1 MKAGHTERG
10 RVTLRSSIQGHR
22 SRIVLVFAKDEPTF
36 PVGEISHH
44 LPLLLM
50 ASCGCDP
57 ALIDEKNGTEWG
69 GEDGLLFLVRAELR
83 KTHRYIH

>member
-1 MKAGHTERG
+1 M
-10 RVTLRSSIQGHR
+10 
-22 SRIVLVFAKDEPTF
+22 LVFAKDEPTF

-57 ALIDEKNGTEWG
+57 ALIDEKNPKCKVTGFLPVEHLAPQLHEERETSRP
-69 GEDGLLFLVRAELR
+69 LLYGFSFKLLLHSLE
-83 KTHRYIH
+83 